1 MPSPDS
7 ASALADVQQALQAA
21 LMAPGAD
28 AWARLQAHIAPGPR
42 LSAAQHLAIY
52 QRGYRARLLQ
62 CMQGQF
68 KALSHAL
75 GAELFSDFAA
85 QYLAQTPSRSA
96 TLALLGHGFA
106 AWLQQNRPDAEAPE
120 AWIDFMVDLAEFE
133 WALYT
138 LFDAPGAEDAGYAS
152 AAQLDDR
159 ALALQPCLRLGHYRY
174 PVSVYYQQVAAQEAQ
189 GGDDP
194 ALPPAQPS
202 WLALVRTDYR
212 IGIFTLLPAQHHLL
226 AQLQAGTALPD
237 ALRETA
243 RAFGKSLETVE
254 AGWARWRTAWAAAGF
269 FAKPAPG

>member
-7 ASALADVQQALQAA
+7 PLAGVQQALQAA
-21 LMAPGAD
+21 LMEPGAA
-28 AWARLQAHIAPGPR
+28 AWARLQDHIAPGPR

-75 GAELFSDFAA
+75 GPQLFADFAA

-106 AWLQQNRPDAEAPE
+106 DWLQRNRPDAAEPE
-120 AWIDFMVDLAEFE
+120 AWIDFMVDLAAFE
-133 WALYT
+133 WSLYT
-138 LFDAPGAEDAGYAS
+138 LFDAPGAEDSGYAGV
-152 AAQLDDR
+152 QDLDR
-159 ALALQPCLRLGHYRY
+159 AAPRLQPCLRLGHYRY
-174 PVSVYYQQVAAQEAQ
+174 PVSVYYQQVAAQEVN

-226 AQLQAGTALPD
+226 AQLQAGTALAD
-237 ALRETA
+237 ALAGTA
-243 RAFGKSLETVE
+243 QAFGKSRETVE
-254 AGWARWRTAWAAAGF
+254 AGWARWRQAWARAGF
-269 FAKPAPG
+269 FARP